1 MSDFRLIYYYL
12 DLAIRRPLVWM
23 APAVVVLLIGAIYIF
38 NIPRVYYSEAVIVVS
53 SQAIPSTLVQ
63 STVANERLQ
72 FIEQRV
78 LAREN
83 LLKLVEKFDL
93 LPELAGRVSNT
104 QLAQIVRGHIIIT
117 MRATEASEQFAASSV
132 FGIGVNAST
141 PKLAADMA
149 SEIAA
154 MITEENRR
162 ARMSRASEASTFLE
176 REVAVLTSRATEL
189 GARLSEFTRANE
201 NRLPSRLALHLSDIR
216 EGQSELA
223 DVVRELAEARSNLDV
238 LRAELVVHET
248 SGNASLQARRNEL
261 RILRSDLVAR
271 STVLSPEHHE
281 IRSIKSRI
289 AALESDLSQPA
300 PEAGAEVVTA
310 ELSPEGMLVA
320 QRIKFAEQQV
330 ENFEDQQATLTQ
342 NLEEIRQMVADMPN
356 VEAQLSLLEAERDT
370 VQRNLDD
377 MSGKLNVARLGER
390 LETDQQ
396 DEQIRI
402 LETPEAPLYPSGT
415 SRTDYMLAM
424 LGASIALGMGCLYVA
439 DTFDPKI
446 RGAFDV
452 DPVIGESP
460 LVVIDY
466 WQTSAQ
472 KRRNMAYAALAFL
485 LLVLAGGSVLF
496 GLYGWPPSRTAL
508 NFLEITPVAV
518 ADMSRIDPWKA

>member
-1 MSDFRLIYYYL
+1 MSDFRLVYYYL
-12 DLAIRRPLVWM
+12 DLAIRRPLVWIV
-23 APAVVVLLIGAIYIF
+23 PALIALALGAVYIV
-38 NIPRVYYSEAVIVVS
+38 NIPRSYYSEAVIVVS

-63 STVANERLQ
+63 STVTNERLQ

-83 LLKLVEKFDL
+83 LLKLVRKFDL
-93 LPELAGRVSNT
+93 LPELKGQVSNT
-104 QLAQIVRGHIIIT
+104 QLAHIVRGHIVIT

-141 PKLAADMA
+141 PDLAADMA

-162 ARMSRASEASTFLE
+162 ARMSRATEASTFLE
-176 REVAVLTSRATEL
+176 REVSVLTSRANEL
-189 GARLSEFTRANE
+189 GARLSQFTQDNE
-201 NRLPSRLALHLSDIR
+201 NRLPSRLTLHLSDIR

-223 DVVRELAEARSNLDV
+223 EIARELAEARSNLDV
-238 LRAELVVHET
+238 LRAELFVHET
-248 SGNASLQARRNEL
+248 SGDASLRERRDEL
-261 RILRSDLVAR
+261 RTLRADLVAR
-271 STVLSPEHHE
+271 STVLSPQHHE

-289 AALESDLSQPA
+289 AALESNLAQAA
-300 PEAGAEVVTA
+300 PEDGQEVVSVNM
-310 ELSPEGMLVA
+310 SPEVMLVG

-330 ENFEDQQATLTQ
+330 EALEAQQVALTG
-342 NLEEIRQMVADMPN
+342 NLEEIRNIVADMPN
-356 VEAQLSLLEAERDT
+356 VEAQLNLLVAERDA

-415 SRTDYMLAM
+415 SRTNYMLAM
-424 LGASIALGMGCLYVA
+424 LGASLALGMGCLYVA

-452 DPVIGESP
+452 EPVIGESP
-460 LVVIDY
+460 LVIIDY

-472 KRRNMAYAALAFL
+472 KRRNIALAAIAL
-485 LLVLAGGSVLF
+485 LLLALVGGSALL
-496 GLYGWPPSRTAL
+496 GLYGWPPNLMASNDSPNLFA
-508 NFLEITPVAV
+508 I
-518 ADMSRIDPWKA
+518 ADMSRTDPWKA